1 MGGQNEGGFSEEQ
14 LQMYKDCF
22 KLMDINK
29 DGQLDKNDLR
39 GAFDNVGVLMSESEL
54 DGPLGEI
61 SGPCTYDNMVKMF
74 QEKTAG
80 EGNDPDDLIVQAF
93 KAYDNEGKIDSKMF
107 EHARK
112 TWGDKMTKAEIDDIF
127 GELEIDE
134 DYMIKTKDVIGLFV
148 SVKEEPKVEEPAPVE
163 EVAEAEPEEDADAK
177 KKKKKKK
184 KASKLASFLYSY
196 VKTLVA
202 VEKTAIY
209 EDSTFHRK
217 EGQYEAADNYLPHP
231 NNIVRWCS
239 TLTDISF
246 IMNSQFTNKVIL
258 LWGMHFMCEEAWIGV
273 LLLSIIN

>member
-1 MGGQNEGGFSEEQ
+1 MGVVPSPEPEQQLKMGKGQNEGGFSEEQ

-54 DGPLGEI
+54 DGLLGEI
-61 SGPCTYDNMVKMF
+61 SGPCTYDNM
-74 QEKTAG
+74 
-80 EGNDPDDLIVQAF
+80 VQAF

-107 EHARK
+107 EHALK

-127 GELEIDE
+127 GEFEIDE

-163 EVAEAEPEEDADAK
+163 EAPEAEPEEDADAK

-184 KASKLASFLYSY
+184 KAAK
-196 VKTLVA
+196 
-202 VEKTAIY
+202 
-209 EDSTFHRK
+209 
-217 EGQYEAADNYLPHP
+217 
-231 NNIVRWCS
+231 
-239 TLTDISF
+239 
-246 IMNSQFTNKVIL
+246 
-258 LWGMHFMCEEAWIGV
+258 
-273 LLLSIIN
+273 